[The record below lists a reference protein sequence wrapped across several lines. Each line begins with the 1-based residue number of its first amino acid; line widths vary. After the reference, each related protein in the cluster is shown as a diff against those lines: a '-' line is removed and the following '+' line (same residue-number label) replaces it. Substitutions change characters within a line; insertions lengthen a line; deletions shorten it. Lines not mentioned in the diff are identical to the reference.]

1 MAKKPKLSRSSL
13 PTQSREAAGNTPTAA
28 IEQEVPLPISAIETA
43 PEPAQQADT
52 KPVGEPSKTTQA
64 ASEAPAAAKPQPTK
78 ENTVAAP
85 QRTSGAGWFI
95 PPQRPSQFGL
105 KKD

>member
-13 PTQSREAAGNTPTAA
+13 PTQSREPAGNTPTAA

-52 KPVGEPSKTTQA
+52 KPVGELSKTAQA
-64 ASEAPAAAKPQPTK
+64 EPEATEAAKPQPVK
-78 ENTVAAP
+78 QNAVATP

-95 PPQRPSQFGL
+95 PPQRNSVFGT
-105 KKD
+105 K